1 MNRRSQTAYF
11 GLVATA
17 VLVVFLTRGALSWD
31 GSYQFFI
38 ALDQQAPYILHD
50 QRLIVLAGQGLVLL
64 LSPFT
69 DNVSLLSLLFGLG
82 YALIPLACLL
92 SAWVVV
98 RRQAPGL
105 FLWAS
110 FGIGIAT
117 LPGQLPIYAEANI
130 AVQLFW
136 PILLALLAGI
146 NRRTLLLVVLFSV
159 VLFFTHPYAI
169 ALFAFAAA
177 VALLLAR
184 RQPGARGGYLGW
196 AVAFGLAA
204 ILALARFLA
213 MRSPYEDAQ
222 LTGTSLLPAFRSAV
236 AGPVI
241 VALALAFLAGMLYLA
256 LPLSATVGAEGAPR
270 TQRTVSLARHA
281 PALRRLALAS
291 VLLAGLVLFAR
302 TLSYRLWWGALE
314 YRLWVLFCS
323 LPFMLLAVLDALAR
337 DRAPAPWR
345 GELRTRTRANLA
357 IAAIFAVVLSAN
369 GLLWY
374 RLTARLDAAL
384 EASATSC
391 IPMESL
397 DWIDKTAL
405 SHWSITPY
413 SLVLQGRHPT
423 KIVLPEAA
431 CTRIHAQGM
440 PLTDWRLRPWDR
452 GWFAL
457 DQLEQRLAGGTQH
470 PGVAWRHTAGP

>member
-1 MNRRSQTAYF
+1 M
-11 GLVATA
+11 
-17 VLVVFLTRGALSWD
+17 
-31 GSYQFFI
+31 
-38 ALDQQAPYILHD
+38 
-50 QRLIVLAGQGLVLL
+50 
-64 LSPFT
+64 
-69 DNVSLLSLLFGLG
+69 FGLG

-177 VALLLAR
+177 VALLLA
-184 RQPGARGGYLGW
+184 PPAGARRLSRLGGG
-196 AVAFGLAA
+196 FRPCGDP
-204 ILALARFLA
+204 ALARFLA

-256 LPLSATVGAEGAPR
+256 CRCPPRSARRAPGPNAR
-270 TQRTVSLARHA
+270 YPSRGTHRRCDACARQRA
-281 PALRRLALAS
+281 
-291 VLLAGLVLFAR
+291 LAGLVLFAR
-302 TLSYRLWWGALE
+302 TLSYRLWWGRW

-323 LPFMLLAVLDALAR
+323 LPFMLCRAR
-337 DRAPAPWR
+337 
-345 GELRTRTRANLA
+345 
-357 IAAIFAVVLSAN
+357 
-369 GLLWY
+369 
-374 RLTARLDAAL
+374 
-384 EASATSC
+384 C
-391 IPMESL
+391 
-397 DWIDKTAL
+397 
-405 SHWSITPY
+405 
-413 SLVLQGRHPT
+413 
-423 KIVLPEAA
+423 
-431 CTRIHAQGM
+431 
-440 PLTDWRLRPWDR
+440 
-452 GWFAL
+452 
-457 DQLEQRLAGGTQH
+457 
-470 PGVAWRHTAGP
+470 AGP